1 MCVASRRGVDH
12 RACPGPA
19 HCLGFRSIGRAL
31 VKYMQRVLVT
41 EQTLYGDSRLQA
53 TATTVRYTR
62 WTFRLWSLFGQ
73 HSMFSVKSCLFWLL
87 PSSQPM
93 LIPKPMAGI
102 RVMDKIVIMGRSF
115 NGLVVHTKM
124 VASLILSSRRYGERL
139 YDAGLKARFQ
149 KGLCRLYTA
158 RWSRALS
165 FATKSTYLL
174 GRRIANLRPAFTGV
188 WDERR
193 YQ

>member
-1 MCVASRRGVDH
+1 MGVIGRREP
-12 RACPGPA
+12 RPRTCRRQA
-19 HCLGFRSIGRAL
+19 HCLAFPGIIRHL

-41 EQTLYGDSRLQA
+41 EQTLCGDSRLQA

-73 HSMFSVKSCLFWLL
+73 HSMFSVSSCLFWLL

-115 NGLVVHTKM
+115 GCSLAKKHILGG
-124 VASLILSSRRYGERL
+124 SLILSSKRYGERL

-158 RWSRALS
+158 RWSCALS
-165 FATKSTYLL
+165 FATNSHSSAGWGASRPSPCPLISG
-174 GRRIANLRPAFTGV
+174 GRS
-188 WDERR
+188 
-193 YQ
+193 

>member
-1 MCVASRRGVDH
+1 
-12 RACPGPA
+12 
-19 HCLGFRSIGRAL
+19 
-31 VKYMQRVLVT
+31 MQRVLVT
-41 EQTLYGDSRLQA
+41 EQTLCGDNRLQA

-62 WTFRLWSLFGQ
+62 WTLRLWSLFGQ
-73 HSMFSVKSCLFWLL
+73 HSMFSVSSCLFKAFPLEK
-87 PSSQPM
+87 PIVNPNR
-93 LIPKPMAGI
+93 IPVNTAGI
-102 RVMDKIVIMGRSF
+102 RTASMGRSF

-124 VASLILSSRRYGERL
+124 GASLILSSRRYGERL
-139 YDAGLKARFQ
+139 YDAGLKARLQ
-149 KGLCRLYTA
+149 KGIIQLYLGE
-158 RWSRALS
+158 WSRALS

>member
-1 MCVASRRGVDH
+1 MGVTCRREH
-12 RACPGPA
+12 CPRTCRRQA
-19 HCLGFRSIGRAL
+19 HCLAFPGIIRHL

-41 EQTLYGDSRLQA
+41 EQTLCGDSRLQA

-62 WTFRLWSLFGQ
+62 CTGMLS
-73 HSMFSVKSCLFWLL
+73 SC
-87 PSSQPM
+87 
-93 LIPKPMAGI
+93 
-102 RVMDKIVIMGRSF
+102 MGRSF

-124 VASLILSSRRYGERL
+124 GASLILSSRRYSERL
-139 YDAGLKARFQ
+139 YDAGLKARFH

-188 WDERR
+188 CGIKEVS
-193 YQ
+193 